1 MKSNVITTDGG
12 IEVYTHGIPMYADQ
26 YIQEE
31 LGGDEE
37 KLKGRFPGMLFY
49 IHDRLPRPSNDDIE
63 LLDEL
68 FNLYI
73 RLCSRFGTLPSLEG
87 FSFLT
92 GIHRTT
98 FSDWAAGTYRVSEPH
113 GNTVKKWKEICRAF
127 LIDKLSNSSK
137 PEVNLIFLGKA
148 AYGMRETAPVP
159 IEDSLGGPMLSR
171 AEISARF
178 AAFQEAPAS
187 LELDEI
193 E

>member
-1 MKSNVITTDGG
+1 MKDNTLKLDGG
-12 IEVYTHGIPMYADQ
+12 IEVYEHNVPMYADQ
-26 YIQEE
+26 YIREE
-31 LGGDEE
+31 LGGDDNRVRE
-37 KLKGRFPGMLFY
+37 RFPALLFY
-49 IHDRLPRPSNDDIE
+49 IRDWIEKPDNGDIE
-63 LLDEL
+63 ILDGL
-68 FNLYI
+68 FGVYI
-73 RLCSRFGTLPSLEG
+73 RLCANYGVIPSLEG

-127 LIDKLSNSSK
+127 LVEKLGNSQK

-148 AYGMRETAPVP
+148 AYGMRETSPVP
-159 IEDSLGGPMLSR
+159 VEEITSGPELSR
-171 AEISARF
+171 AEISARYQ
-178 AAFQEAPAS
+178 AFQEAPAP